1 MAKFDPPEKDIR
13 DCVYEYL
20 TKRGY
25 FVWRD
30 RQASHR
36 AKNIFNENL
45 GCPDILGMTKQGR
58 FMGIEIKKKN
68 GTLSIQQ
75 HNFLE
80 KIKEN
85 GGIALV
91 VTELDDLRKAGL

>member
-1 MAKFDPPEKDIR
+1 MAKLEPAEKDIR
-13 DCVYEYL
+13 DCCFEYL
-20 TKRGY
+20 IKRGY
-25 FVWRD
+25 FVFRD
-30 RQASHR
+30 KQSPNPTKSYFPE
-36 AKNIFNENL
+36 AK
-45 GCPDILGMTKQGR
+45 GCPDILGVNKNGQ